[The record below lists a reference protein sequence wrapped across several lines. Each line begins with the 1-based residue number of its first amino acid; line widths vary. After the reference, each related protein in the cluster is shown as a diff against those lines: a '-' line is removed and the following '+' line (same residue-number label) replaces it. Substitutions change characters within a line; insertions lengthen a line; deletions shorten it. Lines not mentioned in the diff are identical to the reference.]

1 MFAGIE
7 DDDDGGG
14 GWIES
19 TDPNTGRTFYAN
31 RATRTTQ
38 WDPPPG
44 WRRGNKEAEASGSSS
59 SKSSSASAAAAVA
72 AAALS
77 SSSSSSRNYDGGE
90 AAAAN
95 ARDQEDGDDDA
106 LPPPLPDG
114 WEEMTD
120 PSTGRT
126 FYVDHAT
133 RATTW
138 VRPAPSGG
146 ERRRRGRGGEMPLP
160 REMMP
165 AAAMTRSSDQYG
177 STARWDD
184 DPRRVGSG
192 TAADSSAATTNL
204 KDGHY
209 RGDRSDRDHREN
221 GIDENSRPT
230 SSSSHPG
237 PPPLDFAAVS
247 VPDAMRSECPGCS
260 SSFTYTRRRHHCRL
274 CGVSFVVVRSS
285 ESPSHPRHVEPNNNM
300 QITIHIYR
308 GLTHWIENNL
318 TPSSVVAVV
327 ASLHIYI
334 FYLTKTRTSS
344 AISVPRRGQSSP
356 STGRSTRVP
365 CACATRAWST

>member
-7 DDDDGGG
+7 DDDGGG
-14 GWIES
+14 GGGIES

-77 SSSSSSRNYDGGE
+77 SSSSSSRNYDGGD

-177 STARWDD
+177 STAR
-184 DPRRVGSG
+184 
-192 TAADSSAATTNL
+192 
-204 KDGHY
+204 
-209 RGDRSDRDHREN
+209 
-221 GIDENSRPT
+221 
-230 SSSSHPG
+230 
-237 PPPLDFAAVS
+237 
-247 VPDAMRSECPGCS
+247 
-260 SSFTYTRRRHHCRL
+260 
-274 CGVSFVVVRSS
+274 
-285 ESPSHPRHVEPNNNM
+285 
-300 QITIHIYR
+300 
-308 GLTHWIENNL
+308 
-318 TPSSVVAVV
+318 
-327 ASLHIYI
+327 
-334 FYLTKTRTSS
+334 
-344 AISVPRRGQSSP
+344 
-356 STGRSTRVP
+356 
-365 CACATRAWST
+365 